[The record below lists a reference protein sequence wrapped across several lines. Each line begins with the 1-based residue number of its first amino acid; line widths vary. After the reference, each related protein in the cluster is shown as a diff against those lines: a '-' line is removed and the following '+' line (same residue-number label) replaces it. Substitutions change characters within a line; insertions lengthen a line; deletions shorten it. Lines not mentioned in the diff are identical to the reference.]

1 MSAMLDVEVFDTTLR
16 DGTQREGVSLSA
28 ADKLRIAERLDQLG
42 VAFIEGGWPGSNP
55 KDAEFFARARERTW
69 QRAAVVAFG
78 ATRRAEVRCDDD
90 ASLRAL
96 VDAGTDV
103 VAIFGK
109 TWTLHV
115 DRVLRVDRDENLRMI
130 EETVA
135 WLRARGKRVIYDAE
149 HFFDGWRADAG
160 YALATLRAAARG
172 GAETIVLCDTN
183 GGSLPWQIADGV
195 AAALAAVDGRRV
207 GIHAHDDAGCGV
219 ANTLAA
225 VRAGAR
231 HVQGTING
239 WGERCGNANLCA
251 VIPDLELK
259 LGLRCLPTGALME
272 LTELARFC
280 CDVAN
285 LAPDDHMPYVGR
297 SAFAHKG
304 GVHVAAQRLAPGAY
318 EHVEPARVGNVTRAV
333 VSELGGRATIMAK
346 ADERGV
352 ALAVDDAAALI
363 GRIKDRE
370 RDGFAFES
378 AEASVELMMR
388 RTTAGYVAPFKL
400 IGYRVSCA
408 QQEGEAPMSEA
419 TLMITVGGRV
429 LHTAA
434 LGRGPVHALD
444 GALRRALEPVFP
456 AIARV
461 RLVDYKVR
469 IVDGRDGTAAITRV
483 LVDAADGER
492 RWSTLGASPNIV
504 EASWQALADSI
515 EYALQ
520 TAMKEE
526 AWQRSSCSP
535 ATASGPR

>member
-1 MSAMLDVEVFDTTLR
+1 MADVVEIFDTTLR

-55 KDAEFFARARERTW
+55 KDAELFARARERKW
-69 QRAAVVAFG
+69 QHAEIVAFG
-78 ATRRAEVRCDDD
+78 ATRRAEVRPADD
-90 ASLRAL
+90 ASVRAL
-96 VDAGTDV
+96 AEAGTRV

-115 DRVLRVDRDENLRMI
+115 DRVLRVARDENLKMI

-135 WLRARGKRVIYDAE
+135 WLRAQGKRVIYDAE
-149 HFFDGWRADAG
+149 HFFDGWRADPA
-160 YALATLRAAARG
+160 YAMATLQAAARG
-172 GAETIVLCDTN
+172 GAETVVLCDTN
-183 GGSLPWQIADGV
+183 GGSLPWQVADGV
-195 AAALAAVDGRRV
+195 RVAVAALPSVKL

-259 LGLRCLPTGALME
+259 LGMRCLPAGALAE
-272 LTELARFC
+272 LTELSRFV

-285 LAPDDHMPYVGR
+285 LRHDDHMPYVGR

-304 GVHVAAQRLAPGAY
+304 GVHVAAMRLQPGSY
-318 EHVEPARVGNVTRAV
+318 EHVDPARVGNTTRAV
-333 VSELGGRATIMAK
+333 VSELGGRATLLTK
-346 ADERGV
+346 AAEHGV
-352 ALAVDDAAALI
+352 PLAADDAAELI
-363 GRIKDRE
+363 GEIKDRE
-370 RDGFAFES
+370 RAGAAFES

-388 RTTAGYVAPFKL
+388 RTTDDYVAPFRL
-400 IGYRVSCA
+400 IGYRVTCG
-408 QQEGEAPMSEA
+408 QQEGAAPLTEA
-419 TLMITVGGRV
+419 TLMIDVGGRI

-434 LGRGPVHALD
+434 TGCGPVHALD
-444 GALRRALEPVFP
+444 GALRRALEPAFP
-456 AIARV
+456 QIAGV

-469 IVDGRDGTAAITRV
+469 IVDGREGTAAITRV
-483 LVDAADGER
+483 LVDASDGDR

-515 EYALQ
+515 EYAVRPRNVEK
-520 TAMKEE
+520 TA
-526 AWQRSSCSP
+526 A
-535 ATASGPR
+535 AS

>member
-1 MSAMLDVEVFDTTLR
+1 MVDVEVFDTTLR

-55 KDAEFFARARERTW
+55 KDAEFFARARERSW
-69 QRAAVVAFG
+69 QRAAIVAFG
-78 ATRRAEVRCDDD
+78 ATRRAGARAADD

-96 VDAGTDV
+96 VDAGTRV
-103 VAIFGK
+103 VSIFGK
-109 TWTLHV
+109 SWTLHV
-115 DRVLRVDRDENLRMI
+115 ERVLRTTREENLAMI

-135 WLRARGKRVIYDAE
+135 FLRAQGKRVIYDAE
-149 HFFDGWRADAG
+149 HFFDGWRADAA
-160 YALATLRAAARG
+160 YAIATLEAAARG

-195 AAALAAVDGRRV
+195 RVAAAALGDGVRL
-207 GIHAHDDAGCGV
+207 GIHAHDDGGCGV
-219 ANTLAA
+219 ANTLSA

-272 LTELARFC
+272 LTELSRFV

-285 LAPDDHMPYVGR
+285 LRQDDHMPYVGR

-304 GVHVAAQRLAPGAY
+304 GVHVAAMRAAPGAY
-318 EHVEPARVGNVTRAV
+318 EHIEPARVGNGTRAV
-333 VSELGGRATIMAK
+333 VSELGGRATMLTK
-346 ADERGV
+346 ADEHGV
-352 ALAVDDAAALI
+352 PLAADDAAALI
-363 GRIKDRE
+363 GHIKDRE
-370 RDGFAFES
+370 RAGFAFES

-388 RTTAGYVAPFKL
+388 RTAADYVPPFRL
-400 IGYRVSCA
+400 IGYRVTCA
-408 QQEGEAPMSEA
+408 QQDGEEPLTEA
-419 TLMITVGGRV
+419 TLMIDVGGRT

-434 LGRGPVHALD
+434 TGCGPVHALD
-444 GALRRALEPVFP
+444 GALRRALEPAFP
-456 AIARV
+456 QIAAV

-469 IVDGRDGTAAITRV
+469 IVDGREGTAAITRV
-483 LVDAADGER
+483 LVDAGDGDR

-520 TAMKEE
+520 
-526 AWQRSSCSP
+526 RR
-535 ATASGPR
+535 ASAAAAVAS

>member
-1 MSAMLDVEVFDTTLR
+1 MAESVEVFDTTLR

-55 KDAEFFARARERTW
+55 KDAEFFARARARTW
-69 QRAAVVAFG
+69 RNSEIVAFG
-78 ATRRAEVRCDDD
+78 ATRRADVAAADD

-96 VDAGTDV
+96 VDAGTRV

-109 TWTLHV
+109 SWTLHV
-115 DRVLRVDRDENLRMI
+115 ERVLRTSREENLRMI

-135 WLRARGKRVIYDAE
+135 FLRAQGKRVVYDAE
-149 HFFDGWRADAG
+149 HFFDGWRADPA
-160 YALATLRAAARG
+160 YAVETLQAAARG
-172 GAETIVLCDTN
+172 GAETIALCDTN
-183 GGSLPWQIADGV
+183 GGSLPWQVADGV
-195 AAALAAVDGRRV
+195 RVARTALSDGVRV

-251 VIPDLELK
+251 VVPDLELK
-259 LGLRCLPTGALME
+259 LGVRCLPAGGLLQ
-272 LTELARFC
+272 LTEVSRFV

-285 LAPDDHMPYVGR
+285 LRDDDHMPYVGR

-304 GVHVAAQRLAPGAY
+304 GVHVAAMRLAPGSY
-318 EHVEPARVGNVTRAV
+318 EHVEPARVGNATRAV
-333 VSELGGRATIMAK
+333 VSELGGRATLLTK
-346 ADERGV
+346 ADEHDIP
-352 ALAVDDAAALI
+352 LAADDASALI
-363 GRIKDRE
+363 GHIKDRE
-370 RDGFAFES
+370 RAGFAFES

-388 RTTAGYVAPFKL
+388 RKASDYAAPFRL
-400 IGYRVSCA
+400 IGYRVTCG
-408 QQEGEAPMSEA
+408 QQDGEAPMTEA
-419 TLMITVGGRV
+419 TLMVRVNGRT

-434 LGRGPVHALD
+434 TGCGPVHALD
-444 GALRRALEPVFP
+444 GALRRALEPAFP
-456 AIARV
+456 QIATV

-469 IVDGRDGTAAITRV
+469 IVDGREGTAAITRV
-483 LVDAADGER
+483 LVDASDGDR

-515 EYALQ
+515 EYAVQPRALT
-520 TAMKEE
+520 TA
-526 AWQRSSCSP
+526 AV
-535 ATASGPR
+535 AS

>member
-1 MSAMLDVEVFDTTLR
+1 MVDVEVFDTTLR

-55 KDAEFFARARERTW
+55 KDAEFFARARERSW
-69 QRAAVVAFG
+69 QRAAIVAFG
-78 ATRRAEVRCDDD
+78 ATRRAGARAADD

-96 VDAGTDV
+96 VDAGTRV
-103 VAIFGK
+103 VSIFGK
-109 TWTLHV
+109 SWTLHV
-115 DRVLRVDRDENLRMI
+115 ERVLRTTREENLAMI

-135 WLRARGKRVIYDAE
+135 FLRAQGKRVIYDAE
-149 HFFDGWRADAG
+149 HFFDGWRADAA
-160 YALATLRAAARG
+160 YAIATLEAAARG

-195 AAALAAVDGRRV
+195 RVAAAALGDGVRL
-207 GIHAHDDAGCGV
+207 GIHAHDDGGCGV
-219 ANTLAA
+219 ANTLSA

-272 LTELARFC
+272 LTELSRFV

-285 LAPDDHMPYVGR
+285 LRQDDHMPYVGR

-304 GVHVAAQRLAPGAY
+304 GVHVAAMRAAPGAY
-318 EHVEPARVGNVTRAV
+318 EHIEPARVGNGTRAV
-333 VSELGGRATIMAK
+333 VSELGGRATILTK
-346 ADERGV
+346 ADEHGV
-352 ALAVDDAAALI
+352 PLAADDAAALI
-363 GRIKDRE
+363 GHIKDRE
-370 RDGFAFES
+370 RAGFAFES

-388 RTTAGYVAPFKL
+388 RTAADYVPPFRL
-400 IGYRVSCA
+400 IGYRVTCA
-408 QQEGEAPMSEA
+408 QQDGEQPLTEA
-419 TLMITVGGRV
+419 TLMIDVGGRT

-434 LGRGPVHALD
+434 TGCGPVHALD
-444 GALRRALEPVFP
+444 GALRRALEPAFP
-456 AIARV
+456 QIAAV

-469 IVDGRDGTAAITRV
+469 IVDGREGTAAITRV
-483 LVDAADGER
+483 LVDAGDGDR

-520 TAMKEE
+520 
-526 AWQRSSCSP
+526 RR
-535 ATASGPR
+535 ASAAAAVAS

>member
-1 MSAMLDVEVFDTTLR
+1 V
-16 DGTQREGVSLSA
+16 
-28 ADKLRIAERLDQLG
+28 
-42 VAFIEGGWPGSNP
+42 
-55 KDAEFFARARERTW
+55 
-69 QRAAVVAFG
+69 
-78 ATRRAEVRCDDD
+78 
-90 ASLRAL
+90 
-96 VDAGTDV
+96 
-103 VAIFGK
+103 
-109 TWTLHV
+109 
-115 DRVLRVDRDENLRMI
+115 
-130 EETVA
+130 
-135 WLRARGKRVIYDAE
+135 
-149 HFFDGWRADAG
+149 
-160 YALATLRAAARG
+160 RAAARG

-195 AAALAAVDGRRV
+195 RAARGALAEVRDEVRGEVRV

-259 LGLRCLPTGALME
+259 LGLRCLPTGALAE
-272 LTELARFC
+272 LTGLSRFV

-285 LAPDDHMPYVGR
+285 LRADDHMPYVGR

-304 GVHVAAQRLAPGAY
+304 GVHVAAMRSAPGSY

-333 VSELGGRATIMAK
+333 VSELGGRATLLTK
-346 ADERGV
+346 ADEHGLP
-352 ALAVDDAAALI
+352 LAADDAAELI

-370 RDGFAFES
+370 RAGFAFES

-388 RTTAGYVAPFKL
+388 RKASDYVAPFRL
-400 IGYRVSCA
+400 IGYRVTCG
-408 QQEGEAPMSEA
+408 QQDGEAPMTEA
-419 TLMITVGGRV
+419 TLMVRVNGRT

-434 LGRGPVHALD
+434 TGCGPVHALD
-444 GALRRALEPVFP
+444 GALRRALEPAFP
-456 AIARV
+456 QIATV

-469 IVDGRDGTAAITRV
+469 IVDGREGTAAITRV
-483 LVDAADGER
+483 LVDASDGER

-515 EYALQ
+515 EYAVQPRALT
-520 TAMKEE
+520 TA
-526 AWQRSSCSP
+526 AV
-535 ATASGPR
+535 AS